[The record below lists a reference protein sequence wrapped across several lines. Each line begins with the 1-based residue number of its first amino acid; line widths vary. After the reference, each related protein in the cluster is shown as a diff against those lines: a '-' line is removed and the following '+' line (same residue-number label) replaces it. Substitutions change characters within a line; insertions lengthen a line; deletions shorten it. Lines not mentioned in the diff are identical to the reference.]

1 MATCKDCI
9 HYEVCVI
16 IGNSVSG
23 DEDYL
28 TEFGCEDFKDR
39 TKWTEKR
46 FATWVWNGKHW
57 ECSRCRNTRFH
68 DLVLG
73 LDAAYCGH
81 CGAFM
86 EDVE

>member
-1 MATCKDCI
+1 MTCKNCL
-9 HYEVCVI
+9 HYDVCVI
-16 IGNSVSG
+16 VEHSTRD

-39 TKWTEKR
+39 ANWREKKR
-46 FATWVWNGKHW
+46 GRWIWVNNHW
-57 ECSRCRNTRFH
+57 ECSVCRGSRFH
-68 DLVLG
+68 DLMLG

-86 EDVE
+86 EGSE